1 MQGGNMARAR
11 KKSISFDAMVKFF
24 MHNYK
29 IPTTKDVERLEARL
43 ERLEKLILQLQAD
56 GRRRTGRDDSAGQR
70 RAGKGAETF
79 TDKVLEVIASAG
91 SGLGVAEIQR
101 RTGYDSKKIRN
112 IVFRLG
118 KDKKIKRVS
127 RGIYTVA

>member
-1 MQGGNMARAR
+1 MARAR

-43 ERLEKLILQLQAD
+43 ERLEKLILQLQVS
-56 GRRRTGRDDSAGQR
+56 GRRRGGRDASAVQGGG
-70 RAGKGAETF
+70 GKPAETF
-79 TDKVLEVIASAG
+79 TDKVFEVIASAG
-91 SGLGVAEIQR
+91 RGVGVAEIQH

-112 IVFRLG
+112 IIFRLG
-118 KDKKIKRVS
+118 KDNKIKRVS